1 VDFAETLKRVKIG
14 DFVYLDPP
22 FAVSDRKIFS
32 EYQPNAFGV
41 GDHKRLGTSLNE
53 IHEKGATFLISYA
66 DSREAREL
74 LAPWNPK
81 RIRTRRHIAGF
92 AGDRRSAYELI
103 ASNSIVVDTNA
114 R

>member
-41 GDHKRLGTSLNE
+41 GDLKRLGTSLNE